1 MNTINQMKNM
11 VVLRNLPSN
20 IIEEAFVILKPNKK
34 VRIINTKEDTEEK
47 SGDYI
52 IKEAEMIITNY
63 ITDVD
68 KENRIKNNTIK
79 QIEHKYKKLKKI
91 NTVISILFAITII
104 FGILVK
110 WKYKYV
116 LKPLF
121 WE

>member
-91 NTVISILFAITII
+91 NTVISILLAITII

-110 WKYKYV
+110 
-116 LKPLF
+116 
-121 WE
+121 

>member
-20 IIEEAFVILKPNKK
+20 IIEEAFVILKQNKK

-110 WKYKYV
+110 
-116 LKPLF
+116 
-121 WE
+121 

>member
-110 WKYKYV
+110 
-116 LKPLF
+116 
-121 WE
+121 

>member
-63 ITDVD
+63 ITDVE
-68 KENRIKNNTIK
+68 KENRIKSNTVK

-91 NTVISILFAITII
+91 NTIISILFAITII

-110 WKYKYV
+110 
-116 LKPLF
+116 
-121 WE
+121 